1 MPYDDDFYMESVE
14 LDIFVLEA
22 NEELNNRLNSVKIK
36 MMEESASDDESN
48 IYLEATEN
56 AFLKFIQKI
65 IKKIKEI
72 AEAAKNKFKDFIKKK
87 QLDSQLKAFA
97 KEYGENKARYQGK
110 TIRFFD
116 QRKYTKQCMGYIN
129 EVKRIS
135 KELMKKKF
143 NTVDEWKEFEIE
155 MWKKADKKYLAV
167 VEDLNT
173 FTEVVEIN
181 RVFEEYYDIIG
192 AYDKYNNLITKACE
206 DVVNGMKDSAN
217 DSDKA
222 SVNIATRFVNNFSH
236 SVNLMINNLTRGCFT
251 NVSGLRLHQ

>member
-14 LDIFVLEA
+14 LDIFLLEA

-36 MMEESASDDESN
+36 MMEESAPDDESN

-87 QLDSQLKAFA
+87 QLESQLKAFA
-97 KEYGENKARYQGK
+97 KEYGDNKARYQGK

-116 QRKYTKQCMGYIN
+116 QRKYTKQCMEYIN
-129 EVKRIS
+129 EVKRLS
-135 KELMKKKF
+135 KDMMKKKF
-143 NTVDEWKEFEIE
+143 KSVDEWQEFEIK
-155 MWKKADKKYLAV
+155 MQNKANRKYLAV
-167 VEDLNT
+167 VEDIGT
-173 FTEVVEIN
+173 FTDVVEIN
-181 RVFEEYYDIIG
+181 RVYDEYKDIIG
-192 AYDKYNNLITKACE
+192 IYDKYNNMITKACE
-206 DVVNGMKDSAN
+206 DVVNGMKDSVN
-217 DSDKA
+217 DSDKT
-222 SVNIATRFVNNFSH
+222 SVNIATRFINNFTH

-251 NVSGLRLHQ
+251 NVSGLRLH